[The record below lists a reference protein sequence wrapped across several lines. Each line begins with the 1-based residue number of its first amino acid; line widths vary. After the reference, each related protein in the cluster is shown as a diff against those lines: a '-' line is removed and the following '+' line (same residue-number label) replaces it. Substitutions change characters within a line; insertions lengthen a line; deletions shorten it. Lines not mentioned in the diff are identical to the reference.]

1 MYVFALAVMT
11 FGSFRDYKL
20 KLLWESWD
28 IQEEWQFALS
38 WLAVFLAVV
47 LYHALHFVI
56 YSLEAV
62 MREKNT
68 DLALAPPR
76 PRKASDGDIELGSSS
91 TDALTANEHH
101 DSNLLESSNRH
112 IHKVEFSDD
121 SKIRIAHAILGG
133 ISYGL
138 AMLLMLV
145 AMTYNPSLLLA
156 LIFGYAV
163 GDFIFF
169 RLSGSSPDSGCH

>member
-1 MYVFALAVMT
+1 MT
-11 FGSFRDYKL
+11 FGSFKDYQL

-38 WLAVFLAVV
+38 WLAVFLAVI

-62 MREKNT
+62 MREEKKINDT
-68 DLALAPPR
+68 DVV
-76 PRKASDGDIELGSSS
+76 PRKGSDGDIEMGDHS
-91 TDALTANEHH
+91 TDKLTGSCSTEKNGLSDNKSLIQTMNIMGFF
-101 DSNLLESSNRH
+101 DSL
-112 IHKVEFSDD
+112 
-121 SKIRIAHAILGG
+121 KIRAAHALLGG

-156 LIFGYAV
+156 LIFGYAI